1 MLVLTL
7 LHPRQDT
14 VSQVWKFRGQP
25 SIRIGRSRKNDVTL
39 YSTVVSR
46 QHAIVRRT
54 KSGWEFISYGT
65 NGSFIGERPIKR
77 VAIANGMI
85 VRLANSGPR
94 LQIWTHKPTSTPHH
108 QETPPNPASLSSPPA
123 TVQPKETLRA
133 SRAKLTQEEIEVAKS
148 TYVDLSS

>member
-7 LHPRQDT
+7 LHPRQNT
-14 VSQVWKFRGQP
+14 VSQVWKFREQP

-46 QHAIVRRT
+46 QHAILRRT

-65 NGSFIGERPIKR
+65 NGSFIGERPIRR

-85 VRLANSGPR
+85 IRLANSGPR
-94 LQIWTHKPTSTPHH
+94 LQIWTHKPTSTSPR
-108 QETPPNPASLSSPPA
+108 QKTPPNSTSTPSQPA
-123 TVQPKETLRA
+123 TAHKETLTE

-148 TYVDLSS
+148 TYVDLST